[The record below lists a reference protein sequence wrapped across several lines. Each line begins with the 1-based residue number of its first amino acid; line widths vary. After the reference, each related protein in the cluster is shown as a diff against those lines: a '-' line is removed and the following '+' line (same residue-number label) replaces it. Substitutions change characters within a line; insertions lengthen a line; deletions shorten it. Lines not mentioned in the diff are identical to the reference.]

1 MYGKVT
7 PNILDKMAEPLF
19 LNEIC
24 LELFSEA
31 SVGAASSQM
40 QLNSFLLPELVLSQV
55 WNPSKQITDVV
66 KGNFTR
72 AWDYLHRKTHKLVA
86 LKSPPEHL
94 YINFLLATTKHWV
107 LIDITST
114 YYIIYDSLPP
124 TKARTKS
131 A

>member
-124 TKARTKS
+124 TKARI
-131 A
+131 